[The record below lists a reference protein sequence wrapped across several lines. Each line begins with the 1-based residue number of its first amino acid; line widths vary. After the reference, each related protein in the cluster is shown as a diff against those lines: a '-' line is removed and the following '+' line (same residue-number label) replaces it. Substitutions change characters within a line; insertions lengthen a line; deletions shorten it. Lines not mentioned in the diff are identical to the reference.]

1 MQRERIVL
9 EVKAEVYSPLVI
21 DKIELIGRM
30 RTSLERMVEE
40 TARVAS
46 GGKTFYAIY
55 VEGLYGSG
63 KTLLMRKYCN
73 EVLKAVENVIPIY
86 VYLGE
91 QDFRPFSTLK
101 NYRNIV
107 ELFITKNIVRPST
120 IGSPGLWKNRFQVL
134 DKAVKDVENLNISEL
149 EKFYKAL
156 EVIEREGYYPVVV
169 FDEFERLLYTGEGLR
184 TDEGK
189 KCFAEFAKGYLE
201 VVRGQRFPGVFALVT
216 TFPLLDLLKR
226 SINLRFPHITDIS
239 KHMGLDLGTHPEQFP
254 MIAPHVV
261 QSYDERVEV
270 SWTASDLDL
279 LARKYN
285 LIVHT
290 DLINIIARV
299 LPTPRAII
307 NIAREALRIGI
318 KDVVSTRNF
327 IEIIKPRYMKFKER
341 LFSEKV
347 NGKFIIQPRTTW
359 HEKFE
364 KLLREGVFEAT
375 REKYLE
381 VAKVLNIEFIE
392 EDKESVRKARQKASN
407 TLRKLSNLGLYEAK
421 GGGIY
426 LLNPYLLA
434 YLLGIERLPS
444 GEFTSLD
451 MIIEDIKMRIK
462 EQRRRRK

>member
-1 MQRERIVL
+1 M
-9 EVKAEVYSPLVI
+9 
-21 DKIELIGRM
+21 
-30 RTSLERMVEE
+30 
-40 TARVAS
+40 
-46 GGKTFYAIY
+46 
-55 VEGLYGSG
+55 GSE
-63 KTLLMRKYCN
+63 MCIR
-73 EVLKAVENVIPIY
+73 
-86 VYLGE
+86 
-91 QDFRPFSTLK
+91 DS
-101 NYRNIV
+101 
-107 ELFITKNIVRPST
+107 
-120 IGSPGLWKNRFQVL
+120 
-134 DKAVKDVENLNISEL
+134 
-149 EKFYKAL
+149 
-156 EVIEREGYYPVVV
+156 
-169 FDEFERLLYTGEGLR
+169 
-184 TDEGK
+184 
-189 KCFAEFAKGYLE
+189 
-201 VVRGQRFPGVFALVT
+201 
-216 TFPLLDLLKR
+216 
-226 SINLRFPHITDIS
+226 
-239 KHMGLDLGTHPEQFP
+239 
-254 MIAPHVV
+254 
-261 QSYDERVEV
+261 